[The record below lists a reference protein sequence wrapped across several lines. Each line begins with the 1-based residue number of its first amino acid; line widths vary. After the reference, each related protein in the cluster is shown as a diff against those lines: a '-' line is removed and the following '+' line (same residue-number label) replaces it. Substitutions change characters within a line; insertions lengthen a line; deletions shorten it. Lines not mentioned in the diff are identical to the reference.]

1 MPLTYEPIAT
11 SSPNGTT
18 TVTFSSIPSTYT
30 DLRLVATIIQGSA
43 SNVFIRFNGD
53 TATNYSWN
61 SITAAPSPA
70 GVRSITGNTSLTLTD
85 SVNTNTTATTQDVN
99 IFSYAGST
107 FKSILFSQSAF
118 IPGSIGGVIRSV
130 GLWRSTSAINSIEFY
145 SGTNFNAGTMVT
157 LYGIKAA

>member
-1 MPLTYEPIAT
+1 MPVTYEPIAT
-11 SSPNGTT
+11 FSPSGTT

-53 TATNYSWN
+53 TGANYAWNLIGTSNGSVSVRNIENNTN
-61 SITAAPSPA
+61 
-70 GVRSITGNTSLTLTD
+70 LTLTD
-85 SVNTNTTATTQDVN
+85 RINTNTTATSQEVN

-107 FKSILFSQSAF
+107 FKSMLLLQRAF
-118 IPGSIGGVIRSV
+118 IPVSIGGTVRSV
-130 GLWRSTSAINSIEFY
+130 GLWRSSSAINSITFF
-145 SGTNFNAGTMVT
+145 SGVNFNAGTMVT